1 MDRSDDP
8 EGPFQGYRG
17 LRDRLARISRHP
29 SLPSTYLFWGPE
41 GTGKRQI
48 AIEWSKSLL
57 CANPGHPPDLACG
70 SCRLFLPPSTAD
82 HPDLLLL
89 PGRDEEDGDKE
100 GNILIDQTRK
110 FIADL
115 TNAPLYSPRRVGIVN
130 NAHKLTTAAS
140 NSLLK
145 TLEDPPD
152 DTVLILVTH
161 LPDALL
167 PTVRSRALSIAFPP
181 LPRLEM
187 ERILNRL
194 SPGLPPLER
203 EALLHLSRG
212 APGRLQSLISS
223 PSTCQLLQQI
233 ISLLLDS
240 RNGPPFDPDNI
251 AQLSDEE
258 GFTLFLDTVEALLL
272 SLYRQDAS
280 VQGDELLEQGSRKA
294 GLAVRL
300 PHLKRTHFH
309 DRVQQLRTLQV
320 HNINRGL
327 AVEELLWDWKEAIGS
342 QT

>member
-1 MDRSDDP
+1 MDRFEVPSSL
-8 EGPFQGYRG
+8 FLGYRE
-17 LRDRLARISRHP
+17 LRERLEQISRHP

-41 GTGKRQI
+41 GTGKRQV
-48 AIEWSKSLL
+48 ALEWSKSLL
-57 CANPGHPPDLACG
+57 CANPGHPPDLACV

-89 PGRDEEDGDKE
+89 PARVDDDEDKE

-130 NAHKLTTAAS
+130 NAHKLTDAAS

-152 DTVLILVTH
+152 NTVLILVTH

-187 ERILNRL
+187 ERILDRL
-194 SPGLPPLER
+194 SPGLPTLER
-203 EALLHLSRG
+203 EAVLHLSRG
-212 APGRLQSLISS
+212 APGRLQTLISS
-223 PSTCQLLQQI
+223 RSTCQLLQQI
-233 ISLLLDS
+233 ISLLVDS

-251 AQLSDEE
+251 AQLSDED

-280 VQGDELLEQGSRKA
+280 VQGDSILEQGSRQS
-294 GLAVRL
+294 GLAIRL

-327 AVEELLWDWKEAIGS
+327 AVEEFLWDWKEAIGS
-342 QT
+342 HT